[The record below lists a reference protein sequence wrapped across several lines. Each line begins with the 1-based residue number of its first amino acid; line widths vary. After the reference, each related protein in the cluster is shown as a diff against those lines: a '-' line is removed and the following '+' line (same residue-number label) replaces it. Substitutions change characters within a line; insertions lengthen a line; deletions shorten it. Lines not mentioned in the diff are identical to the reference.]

1 MNVLNL
7 SEAVAAKLARLKAV
21 QESPTSLT
29 KYKKLL
35 ALNSELR
42 KLREVVCDRMNALPW
57 NEEKK
62 HLQVLGKELDRA
74 LSNWEYQIEVD
85 VSPKRQNE
93 LEKELSAGGL
103 NDSTRRKLQKE
114 LQTMLALR
122 SKVAEEARATS
133 AAESTVPAT
142 RAAAERIDEH
152 KAELERALR
161 PSRDE
166 R

>member
-1 MNVLNL
+1 MSGANL
-7 SEAVAAKLARLKAV
+7 SEAVAAALAHLKAL
-21 QESPTSLT
+21 QQSSPSLT

-42 KLREVVCDRMNALPW
+42 KLSELVCDRMNVLRW

-62 HLQVLGKELDRA
+62 QLQVLSKKLDRA

-85 VSPKRQNE
+85 VSRKRQNE

-114 LQTMLALR
+114 LPTIKALLR
-122 SKVAEEARATS
+122 AMERASAEST
-133 AAESTVPAT
+133 AESTVPFNKS
-142 RAAAERIDEH
+142 AAEKI
-152 KAELERALR
+152 AEYEAAVARALR
-161 PSRDE
+161 VRKSE
-166 R
+166 Y